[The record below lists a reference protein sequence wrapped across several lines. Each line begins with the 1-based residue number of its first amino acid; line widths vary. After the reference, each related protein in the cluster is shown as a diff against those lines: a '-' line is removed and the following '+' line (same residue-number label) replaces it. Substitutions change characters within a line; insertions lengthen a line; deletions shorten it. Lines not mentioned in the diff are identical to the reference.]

1 MLTRRLRNTMSTFM
15 AHREPMR
22 PLMGPFSGRYIKK
35 ACEIRK
41 GFLFARIR
49 NVRDRERGTGT
60 QKEHAKSKYNISRDN
75 NFPEL

>member
-22 PLMGPFSGRYIKK
+22 LLMGPFSGRYIKK
-35 ACEIRK
+35 TCEIRK

-49 NVRDRERGTGT
+49 NVRDREGDTGT
-60 QKEHAKSKYNISRDN
+60 QKELNPSKI
-75 NFPEL
+75 EI

>member
-60 QKEHAKSKYNISRDN
+60 QKELNPSKI
-75 NFPEL
+75 EI

>member
-15 AHREPMR
+15 AHREPMQ

-49 NVRDRERGTGT
+49 NVRDGERGTGK
-60 QKEHAKSKYNISRDN
+60 QKELNASKI
-75 NFPEL
+75 EI